1 MSEKNIK
8 ILSDF
13 IKKSKNATW
22 REQKSFN
29 EIIEHISLLEM
40 NSNDKT
46 IYLERICSWYVNHIL
61 ELNSDHITEVSYEFF
76 TDIIL
81 KKLKLILKIPSDY
94 NYLSFENN
102 VLGIDLSNKNKIQ
115 KHGVVRKA
123 VKLFILDV
131 MAYETKT
138 DYETIQNRL

>member
-13 IKKSKNATW
+13 IKKSKDATW
-22 REQKSFN
+22 REHKSLN
-29 EIIEHISLLEM
+29 EIIEYISLLEM

-61 ELNSDHITEVSYEFF
+61 ELNSDHITKVSYEFL

-94 NYLSFENN
+94 NYLSLENN
-102 VLGIDLSNKNKIQ
+102 VLGIDLANKNKIQ
-115 KHGVVRKA
+115 KHGAVREA
-123 VKLFILDV
+123 IKLFILDV